1 MQALLIV
8 YTLAA
13 AIAWAGS
20 QGSATAGPLPVF
32 TWCALIAFGMQ
43 WLAFVPAFLK
53 QTEVFYDLIGSL
65 TYISCTLL
73 ALWLTGH
80 FDGRSLLLTLIIMV
94 WAVRLGSFLFAR
106 IRQDG
111 SDDRFDKIKPDP
123 VRFFTTW
130 SLQGLW
136 VLLTAG
142 AALAAVT
149 AEEPRSL
156 TTFDF
161 IGAALWVTGF
171 AIEVIA
177 DRQKRAFRQQYGR
190 SEFITTGLW
199 RRSRHPNYFGEIM
212 LWTGIALLALPALSG
227 WQLLTLISPVFVF
240 VLLARVS
247 GVPLL
252 ERKADRKWGEQ
263 PDYIAYKAST
273 PVLFPRLM

>member
-20 QGSATAGPLPVF
+20 QNSATAGPLPVF
-32 TWCALIAFGMQ
+32 TWCALVAFGMQ
-43 WLAFVPAFLK
+43 WLAFVPAYLK
-53 QTEVFYDLIGSL
+53 QTEVFYDLTGSL

-73 ALWLTGH
+73 ALWLAGH
-80 FDGRSLLLTLIIMV
+80 FDVRSLLLTLFIMV

-123 VRFFTTW
+123 IRFFTTW

-149 AEEPRSL
+149 SVEPRPLSAL
-156 TTFDF
+156 DL

-171 AIEVIA
+171 SIEVIA
-177 DRQKRAFRQQYGR
+177 DRQKRAFRRQHGSGEDDGR
-190 SEFITTGLW
+190 S
-199 RRSRHPNYFGEIM
+199 
-212 LWTGIALLALPALSG
+212 
-227 WQLLTLISPVFVF
+227 
-240 VLLARVS
+240 
-247 GVPLL
+247 
-252 ERKADRKWGEQ
+252 
-263 PDYIAYKAST
+263 
-273 PVLFPRLM
+273 